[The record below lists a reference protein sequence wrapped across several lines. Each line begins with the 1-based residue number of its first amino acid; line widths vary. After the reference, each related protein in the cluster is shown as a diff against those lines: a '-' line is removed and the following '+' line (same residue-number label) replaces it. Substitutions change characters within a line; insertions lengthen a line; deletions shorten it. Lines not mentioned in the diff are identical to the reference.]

1 MYKKNLHIRKAC
13 SKTRQEAAYRPVLI
27 IGEKPLKACI
37 QMNIKSER
45 LKKLETELLDLAQW
59 LKLGLVPKKDMLKHQ
74 EEMQNLEQKIL
85 EEKERLRFLKESGE
99 SEEFALPKRPAHG
112 RGNFQDPHS
121 MADMDVVEEG
131 LTVIGLDVETESF
144 DFETS
149 AEEADEGEEGSHAT
163 AHAEEDDEDPFSDR
177 NRWRRGVLEDPDAND
192 W

>member
-1 MYKKNLHIRKAC
+1 
-13 SKTRQEAAYRPVLI
+13 
-27 IGEKPLKACI
+27 
-37 QMNIKSER
+37 MNIKSER

-59 LKLGLVPKKDMLKHQ
+59 LKLGLVPKKDMQKHR
-74 EEMQNLEQKIL
+74 EEMQNLEQKIG

-112 RGNFQDPHS
+112 RQAFQDPHS

-131 LTVIGLDVETESF
+131 LTDIGIDVETESF

-149 AEEADEGEEGSHAT
+149 AAEEAEEGEEGPAT
-163 AHAEEDDEDPFSDR
+163 VNAEEDDEDPFSDR